1 MLPRPCNR
9 NDVVVAMHVS
19 RRNGDET
26 MPATQ
31 SQHKKAHLCSQLPTQ
46 RSRREMRHFAV
57 AAVVPARPATFLLL
71 GEARRCARCLQVPR
85 CSVCERYCGSKPRRC
100 PQQEGQRMCQ
110 ACGKW
115 YLQTKSSHAEVLTH
129 ACCQNCAS
137 RGFHYKCGRCSLLKQ
152 REAFQLTPNLQRHIQ
167 RRKCDACRAEDDK
180 AFLLRCT
187 QCEEEKSKAAFSR
200 LSAITLHHKDQR
212 VCDECHAKEPLFRCT
227 QCEEKKSRAAFFRLS
242 AITLHHK
249 DKRVCDECHAKEPLF
264 RCTQCEEEK
273 SRAAFFRLSA
283 RTFSHTKK
291 RVCDECHAKEPL
303 FRCTQCG
310 EEQSKA
316 AFSKLSA
323 QTFRHTER
331 RVCDECQAKE
341 PLFRCTHCEE
351 HKRKAAFSNLAIDT
365 FRRAARR
372 ICDECNAEERCA
384 KCGQS
389 KLTSHFASLSQ
400 DAWKRATR
408 KLCDTC
414 HAPST
419 HGRAKRSLAEN
430 LHTDG
435 DAAKRSRTA
444 QCPRV
449 EAPTPMQVEA
459 SSTQMA
465 SNRRA
470 AELPFFQQQ
479 TGSECGL
486 TALNNAL
493 QEARFTT
500 ESMQA
505 AADAYLRALE
515 GIDEDR
521 GEHISDTG
529 WYSVQVLYTALFSA
543 GYTLDIDNPIN
554 TPASLENC
562 IGCIQNWQNTHWV
575 AYIMVGEEI
584 FLCDSL
590 KPRPEK
596 ISAAALAAT
605 LPHCPTYAIR
615 A

>member
-1 MLPRPCNR
+1 M
-9 NDVVVAMHVS
+9 
-19 RRNGDET
+19 
-26 MPATQ
+26 
-31 SQHKKAHLCSQLPTQ
+31 SQ
-46 RSRREMRHFAV
+46 
-57 AAVVPARPATFLLL
+57 LLL

-200 LSAITLHHKDQR
+200 LSAITLHHKD
-212 VCDECHAKEPLFRCT
+212 
-227 QCEEKKSRAAFFRLS
+227 
-242 AITLHHK
+242 
-249 DKRVCDECHAKEPLF
+249 KRVRDECHAKEPLF

-414 HAPST
+414 RAPST

-430 LHTDG
+430 LT
-435 DAAKRSRTA
+435 
-444 QCPRV
+444 PRNARALPSAR
-449 EAPTPMQVEA
+449 ELKHQPPCKWKLHQPKWPPTGVQQSFP
-459 SSTQMA
+459 SFN
-465 SNRRA
+465 NRR
-470 AELPFFQQQ
+470 
-479 TGSECGL
+479 GV
-486 TALNNAL
+486 NV
-493 QEARFTT
+493 
-500 ESMQA
+500 
-505 AADAYLRALE
+505 D
-515 GIDEDR
+515 
-521 GEHISDTG
+521 
-529 WYSVQVLYTALFSA
+529 
-543 GYTLDIDNPIN
+543 
-554 TPASLENC
+554 
-562 IGCIQNWQNTHWV
+562 
-575 AYIMVGEEI
+575 
-584 FLCDSL
+584 
-590 KPRPEK
+590 
-596 ISAAALAAT
+596 
-605 LPHCPTYAIR
+605 
-615 A
+615 

>member
-1 MLPRPCNR
+1 MSPYAGHGKLLG
-9 NDVVVAMHVS
+9 VVV
-19 RRNGDET
+19 
-26 MPATQ
+26 
-31 SQHKKAHLCSQLPTQ
+31 
-46 RSRREMRHFAV
+46 
-57 AAVVPARPATFLLL
+57 
-71 GEARRCARCLQVPR
+71 
-85 CSVCERYCGSKPRRC
+85 
-100 PQQEGQRMCQ
+100 
-110 ACGKW
+110 
-115 YLQTKSSHAEVLTH
+115 
-129 ACCQNCAS
+129 
-137 RGFHYKCGRCSLLKQ
+137 
-152 REAFQLTPNLQRHIQ
+152 
-167 RRKCDACRAEDDK
+167 
-180 AFLLRCT
+180 
-187 QCEEEKSKAAFSR
+187 
-200 LSAITLHHKDQR
+200 
-212 VCDECHAKEPLFRCT
+212 
-227 QCEEKKSRAAFFRLS
+227 
-242 AITLHHK
+242 
-249 DKRVCDECHAKEPLF
+249 
-264 RCTQCEEEK
+264 
-273 SRAAFFRLSA
+273 
-283 RTFSHTKK
+283 
-291 RVCDECHAKEPL
+291 
-303 FRCTQCG
+303 
-310 EEQSKA
+310 
-316 AFSKLSA
+316 
-323 QTFRHTER
+323 
-331 RVCDECQAKE
+331 
-341 PLFRCTHCEE
+341 
-351 HKRKAAFSNLAIDT
+351 
-365 FRRAARR
+365 
-372 ICDECNAEERCA
+372 CDECNAEERCYTCA

-389 KLTSHFASLSQ
+389 KPTSHFASLSQ

-408 KLCDTC
+408 RLCDTC
-414 HAPST
+414 RAPST

>member
-1 MLPRPCNR
+1 M
-9 NDVVVAMHVS
+9 A
-19 RRNGDET
+19 G
-26 MPATQ
+26 
-31 SQHKKAHLCSQLPTQ
+31 
-46 RSRREMRHFAV
+46 
-57 AAVVPARPATFLLL
+57 
-71 GEARRCARCLQVPR
+71 GEGTVR
-85 CSVCERYCGSKPRRC
+85 
-100 PQQEGQRMCQ
+100 
-110 ACGKW
+110 
-115 YLQTKSSHAEVLTH
+115 QT
-129 ACCQNCAS
+129 CQNCAS

-167 RRKCDACRAEDDK
+167 RRKCDACRAEENK
-180 AFLLRCT
+180 AFFLRCT
-187 QCEEEKSKAAFSR
+187 QCEEEKSPAAFSR
-200 LSAITLHHKDQR
+200 LSATTLYHKDQR
-212 VCDECHAKEPLFRCT
+212 VCDGCHAKEPLFRCI
-227 QCEEKKSRAAFFRLS
+227 QCGEEKSSAAFSKRSAKTLS
-242 AITLHHK
+242 HTK
-249 DKRVCDECHAKEPLF
+249 KRMCDECHAKSL
-264 RCTQCEEEK
+264 
-273 SRAAFFRLSA
+273 
-283 RTFSHTKK
+283 
-291 RVCDECHAKEPL
+291 L

-310 EEQSKA
+310 VEQSKE
-316 AFSKLSA
+316 AFSRLSA
-323 QTFRHTER
+323 QTFKHTEK

-365 FRRAARR
+365 LRRAARR
-372 ICDECNAEERCA
+372 VCDECNAAERCYTCA

-389 KLTSHFASLSQ
+389 KPTSHFASLSQ

-408 KLCDTC
+408 RLCDTC
-414 HAPST
+414 RAPST

-449 EAPTPMQVEA
+449 EAPTPIEVGGT
-459 SSTQMA
+459 STQMA
-465 SNRRA
+465 SKGRA

-493 QEARFTT
+493 QEARFTK

-521 GEHISDTG
+521 GERISDTG